1 MLLQMLPQMLQ
12 TLRCC
17 RRLCVADVVTDVV
30 ADASR
35 LPMFLSDK
43 KNIKKREFVH
53 KRRVNHHHH
62 TAMPSSSPSPASS
75 AYDAL
80 TKLANGTPCQLT
92 LLDTRA
98 LYRLSQWMR
107 AYCKKRRGGAMPPQD
122 ATPASAYYMVSFFLQ
137 LVNANQS
144 NPFAFDAVNRLF
156 DKVLLLLLL
165 SLFMIL
171 GRQLPLLCFS
181 WLTP

>member
-1 MLLQMLPQMLQ
+1 
-12 TLRCC
+12 
-17 RRLCVADVVTDVV
+17 
-30 ADASR
+30 
-35 LPMFLSDK
+35 
-43 KNIKKREFVH
+43 
-53 KRRVNHHHH
+53 
-62 TAMPSSSPSPASS
+62 MPSSSPSPASS

-156 DKVLLLLLL
+156 DKVLLLL
-165 SLFMIL
+165 
-171 GRQLPLLCFS
+171 CFS
-181 WLTP
+181 CCCCASVG